1 MGPLHT
7 KAFASDAAAAL
18 LSSSQQVLN
27 LVAGPGDKHRLS
39 HYFLSRFFCSYI
51 VYQHLVQCS
60 ESLVSLVSSNPLHRL
75 KYIHV
80 RDIGLKLA
88 QEMDAN
94 RSRIFFSRLVCYRLK
109 FKLQNALASSGAVF
123 SACSPFSISLTSDKR
138 TASHHLEN
146 GLDMAGEWEQYC
158 VSKSDTQK
166 LRFEWVM

>member
-1 MGPLHT
+1 MPQLPCFQ
-7 KAFASDAAAAL
+7 APSRCWIL
-18 LSSSQQVLN
+18 W
-27 LVAGPGDKHRLS
+27 LVPATNTAYLTTFSADSFVPTL
-39 HYFLSRFFCSYI
+39 YI
-51 VYQHLVQCS
+51 NDQHLVQCS

-123 SACSPFSISLTSDKR
+123 SACSPFSISLTSDKW
-138 TASHHLEN
+138 TNLEAGLVKSGQCSGASWTCE
-146 GLDMAGEWEQYC
+146 
-158 VSKSDTQK
+158 VSGTTTN
-166 LRFEWVM
+166 